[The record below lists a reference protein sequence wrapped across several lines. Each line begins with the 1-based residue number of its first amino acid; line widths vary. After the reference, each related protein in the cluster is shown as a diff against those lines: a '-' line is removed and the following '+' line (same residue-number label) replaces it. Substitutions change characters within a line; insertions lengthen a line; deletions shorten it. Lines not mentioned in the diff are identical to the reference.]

1 MELYLLFIA
10 DTLQGGEKVR
20 SEWRDIDWRK
30 FYQFAAE
37 QAVLGVV
44 FEGIVRYENKLKDV
58 LPKDVLF
65 QWIGDAEQ
73 IKRQN
78 AIVNQKC
85 AEIAKYFAEKGFK
98 NCILKGQ
105 GNAAMYPNPFSRNSG
120 DIDIWVDGTKEELIR
135 LVTSVCPDAEIASH
149 HIEFPLFK
157 EVPVEVHFFPSFSVV
172 KRYDKRWKQ
181 FVDNHKQ
188 EQFLNEIRLPDC
200 DRTIVVPTI
209 EFNIIYQLSHM
220 MRHFFYEGIGL
231 RHVIDYYYLLK
242 KFRVLSEESEQARA
256 ESLEFRDSLKFQKL
270 FKDLG
275 MLRFAEGLMWIER
288 DCLGLGDDFLI
299 ASPDEKRGQLILS
312 EIYEGGNFGK
322 NDSRMATRLANK
334 SKTLSVIVRNLKLMR
349 LFPEEAVASPI
360 DGVIRR
366 FFKQ

>member
-1 MELYLLFIA
+1 MELFLSFIA

-20 SEWRDIDWRK
+20 SEWRNIDWRK

-44 FEGIVRYENKLKDV
+44 FEGIVRYENELKDV
-58 LPKDVLF
+58 LPKDLLF

-85 AEIAKYFAEKGFK
+85 VEITKYFAEKGYK
-98 NCILKGQ
+98 SCILKGQ
-105 GNAAMYPNPFSRNSG
+105 GNAIIYPNPFSRNSG
-120 DIDIWVDGTKEELIR
+120 DIDIWVDGTKEELVR

-157 EVPVEVHFFPSFSVV
+157 EVPVEVHFYPSFSVV
-172 KRYDKRWKQ
+172 KRYDKRWMQ

-188 EQFLNEIRLPDC
+188 ELFLNEIRLPDC
-200 DRTIVVPTI
+200 DETIAVPTI

-231 RHVIDYYYLLK
+231 RHIIDYYYLLK
-242 KFRVLSEESEQARA
+242 QAEGIIRK
-256 ESLEFRDSLKFQKL
+256 EDTKLLLKR
-270 FKDLG
+270 LG
-275 MLRFAEGLMWIER
+275 MLKFASGLMWIEKE
-288 DCLGLGDDFLI
+288 CLGLNEKYLI
-299 ASPDEKRGQLILS
+299 AEPDKQRGKLILD
-312 EIYEGGNFGK
+312 EVFKGGNFGK
-322 NDSRMATRLANK
+322 NDKRKATKLAKK
-334 SKTLSVIVRNLKLMR
+334 SKTLSVIVRNIKLLR
-349 LFPEEAVASPI
+349 LFPEEAVAAPI
-360 DGVIRR
+360 DGVIRH
-366 FFKQ
+366 FFLSKVLE